1 MNKKK
6 NNKGFSLIEL
16 IIAIAILIILTGL
29 LAPQFMKYIEKSREA
44 KDMQAMDTVYSS
56 VQGALSDESAYNEFI
71 TAHLTAADTYTTS
84 LEDALNDGKFGI
96 ELGDLLGTNK
106 IALNSKKAKGGIICI
121 AFKYT
126 KGSAA
131 EIKDDGTVITPAT
144 YGGFAIT
151 VYCGET
157 ATGHAPTGELETVGS
172 PLSVTTP

>member
-16 IIAIAILIILTGL
+16 IIAIAILIILTGM

-56 VQGALSDESAYNEFI
+56 VQGALSDENAYNEFI
-71 TAHLTAADTYTTS
+71 TAHLTGTDTYTTS
-84 LEDALNDGKFGI
+84 LEDALEDGNFGI
-96 ELGDLLGTNK
+96 ELGDLLGTNQ
-106 IALNSKKAKGGIICI
+106 IALNSKKANGGIICI

-126 KGSAA
+126 KGTAA
-131 EIKDDGTVITPAT
+131 IKDNTGAVTTPAT

-157 ATGHAPTGELETVGS
+157 ANGHTPTGDLEPVGS